1 MTRVSISTTLA
12 QLVARSRKLGADRS
26 ICNWGGGNT
35 SAKSIETDFRGR
47 PTHVLWVKGSGSD
60 LATVTDASFTGLYL
74 DDVLP
79 LLERERMSDS
89 EMVDYLA
96 HCFFEP
102 TRPRPSIETFLHGF
116 LPFTHVDHTHAD
128 ATNYFACAAGGEAL
142 ARDCFGDTL
151 IWIPYRRPGFGLA
164 REVALALR
172 AKPDATLVILA
183 KHGLITWGDTDEACY
198 ASTLATIAQARDYVE
213 ARIAHADRSVF
224 SGLRVTTLSTEERRT
239 VASQVAPVLRGLVSA
254 EKRQILR
261 FEDGEDVLTFAG
273 SQDAPRLTKIGAA
286 CPDHLVHTKPWPLLV
301 DWTPEQDIAA
311 LTEALCTGVETYV
324 EKYHRYLEANA
335 QQDLDPGATTPVYR
349 ASDAA
354 ADPHPRVI
362 LIPGVGM
369 FTTGKD
375 AAMADVSAQ
384 LYHRAIAVMRG
395 AEACGGFISL
405 SDAESYAVEYWPLEQ
420 YKLKL
425 APPEREFARRVVLVT
440 GAAGGIGSAICR
452 RVAQDGAHIIATD
465 IDLTGAEQLAAYLN
479 QQFGEGRALAVK
491 MDVTNEESV
500 VAALA
505 AAALAFGGIDV
516 IVNNAGLASSAPITE
531 TSLAEWN
538 KNWNVL
544 ATGYFLVAREGFRL
558 MQAQRR
564 GGNMVFVASKNA
576 LVAGKNAAAYSTAK
590 AAEAHLARCLAEEGG
605 QFGIRVNTVN
615 PDAVL
620 AGSRI
625 WDSTWRH
632 ERAATYGVA
641 PDQLEEVYRKRTT
654 LGVNILPEDIAE
666 AVAFFASPFR
676 SAKSTGNILNV
687 DGGVA
692 AAYPR

>member
-311 LTEALCTGVETYV
+311 LTEALRTGVETYV
-324 EKYHRYLEANA
+324 EKYHHYLEANA

-625 WDSTWRH
+625 WDSTWRQ

>member
-1 MTRVSISTTLA
+1 MTQEAQSTTLT
-12 QLVARSRKLGADRS
+12 QLVARSRRLGADRS

-35 SAKSIETDFRGR
+35 SAKADEIDFRGR
-47 PTHVLWVKGSGSD
+47 SVRVLWVKGSGSD
-60 LATVTDASFTGLYL
+60 LASVTEASFTGLYM
-74 DDVLP
+74 DDILP

-96 HCFFEP
+96 HCFYEP
-102 TRPRPSIETFLHGF
+102 GRPRPSIETLLHAF
-116 LPFTHVDHTHAD
+116 LPFAHVDHTHAD
-128 ATNYFACAAGGEAL
+128 ATNYFACAADGEQL
-142 ARDCFGDTL
+142 ARDCFGGDL

-164 REVALALR
+164 REVALAVR
-172 AKPDATLVILA
+172 ARPQAKLVILA
-183 KHGLITWGDTDEACY
+183 KHGLITWGETDEACY
-198 ASTLATIAQARDYVE
+198 ASTIAIITKAREFVE
-213 ARIAHADRSVF
+213 ARIARQERTVF
-224 SGLRVTTLSTEERRT
+224 GGQRVQTLPAEERQR
-239 VASQVAPVLRGLVSA
+239 VAAQVAPMLRGLVSA
-254 EKRQILR
+254 EKRQILH
-261 FEDGEDVLTFAG
+261 FEDTEDILTFAG
-273 SQDAPRLTKIGAA
+273 SQDAPRLTTIGAA

-301 DWTPEQDIAA
+301 DWMPEQGEAA
-311 LTEALCTGVETYV
+311 LAEALRTGVEAY
-324 EKYHRYLEANA
+324 KARY
-335 QQDLDPGATTPVYR
+335 QQYLASNEQQNLDPDAAMPVYR
-349 ASDAA
+349 ADDAA
-354 ADPHPRVI
+354 SDPHPRVI

-375 AAMADVSAQ
+375 AMMADVSAQ

-405 SDAESYAVEYWPLEQ
+405 SEAESYAVEYWPLEQ

-425 APPEREFARRVVLVT
+425 APPERDFARYVALIT
-440 GAAGGIGSAICR
+440 GAAGGIGSASCR
-452 RVAQDGAHIIATD
+452 RLAQEGAHLLVTD
-465 IDLTGAEQLAAYLN
+465 IDLEGAEQVANALN
-479 QQFGEGRALAVK
+479 QQFGAGRAVAVR
-491 MDVTNEESV
+491 MDVTNEDSV
-500 VAALA
+500 RAAFA
-505 AAALAFGGIDV
+505 RAALAFGGIDI

-538 KNWNVL
+538 KNWQVL
-544 ATGYFLVAREGFRL
+544 ATGYFLVAREAFRL
-558 MQAQRR
+558 FQQQGR
-564 GGNMVFVASKNA
+564 GGNLVFIASKNA

-625 WDSTWRH
+625 WSSSWRQ
-632 ERAATYGVA
+632 ERAATYGVSA
-641 PDQLEEVYRKRTT
+641 DQLEEVYRKRTT

-666 AVAFFASPFR
+666 AVAFFASPTR
-676 SAKSTGNILNV
+676 STKSTGNILNV